1 MPHITE
7 ELWEKLG
14 FAVDGALLMNA
25 HLPEDPVMKGF
36 DSKIV
41 EQAKERT
48 NAIHEATTRARHLKA
63 QYNLAANRN
72 VKFFLQPSVEW
83 AIDELETLKILSG
96 AGEISVSES
105 YEPSPGTPAF
115 LTPIGKMYMPLEGL
129 VDIEAEKKRINKEI
143 DKAEK
148 DLKQIRGKL
157 SNPKFTERAPA
168 EVVQENLDRKDGLR
182 KKVEQL
188 NEMLQNLS

>member
-1 MPHITE
+1 
-7 ELWEKLG
+7 
-14 FAVDGALLMNA
+14 
-25 HLPEDPVMKGF
+25 
-36 DSKIV
+36 
-41 EQAKERT
+41 
-48 NAIHEATTRARHLKA
+48 
-63 QYNLAANRN
+63 
-72 VKFFLQPSVEW
+72 
-83 AIDELETLKILSG
+83 
-96 AGEISVSES
+96 
-105 YEPSPGTPAF
+105 
-115 LTPIGKMYMPLEGL
+115 MYMPLEGL

-168 EVVQENLDRKDGLR
+168 EVVQEYLDRKDGLR